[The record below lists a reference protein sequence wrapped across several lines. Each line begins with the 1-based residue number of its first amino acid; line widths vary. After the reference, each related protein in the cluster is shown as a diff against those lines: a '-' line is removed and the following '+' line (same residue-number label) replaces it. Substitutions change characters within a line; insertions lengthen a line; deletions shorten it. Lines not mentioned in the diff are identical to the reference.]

1 MNATY
6 RMKHWL
12 RQMVRI
18 TPLYRK
24 TMKSISFDPRE
35 EEAVKELKKI
45 VAYAIKSCPYY
56 KDYKPVDENFDIK
69 NYPIIH
75 KSDLLAHGEE
85 MISTAI
91 NRKMITMVSTG
102 GTTGPSVNVASSY
115 REEIITTAYNNYL
128 FERFGKGT
136 ICTIREH
143 DLKPGEKYRSFGNR
157 LMLSPNSI
165 NQESVS
171 YYVDL
176 MKQKGVRFLHVY
188 PTSILSLCK
197 YIQHSGIDTSDLPIK
212 AIVASSEI
220 FAIETKQL
228 IKEVFPT
235 ATIVDYYGQTEH
247 VAAGVALDFEPMR
260 FFTSYGYVELIDSG
274 VRERGDVVAE
284 IVSTSLF
291 KTSQPLIRY
300 ATGDFVVIDSE
311 GNIRSLLGRTSD
323 FLIGKEGNLIPA
335 VITNRPETMANVLLI
350 QYYQDTPGLFDYNIT
365 VNEHFTDADKKMIEE
380 DIYDNF
386 GDTLLGTV
394 KVVDHIEQTAR
405 GKHKKLIQK
414 LDVQSY
420 IDAL

>member
-6 RMKHWL
+6 RMKYWL

-18 TPLYRK
+18 TPLYRR
-24 TMKSISFDPRE
+24 TMNNITFDPRE
-35 EEAVKELKKI
+35 KEALKELKKI
-45 VAYAIKSCPYY
+45 VAYAIKNCPYY
-56 KDYKPVDENFDIK
+56 KGYKPVDENFDIK
-69 NYPIIH
+69 DYPILH
-75 KSDLLAHGEE
+75 KSDLLEQGEE

-91 NRKMITMVSTG
+91 SRKMMTMVSTG
-102 GTTGPSVNVASSY
+102 GTTGPSVNVVSSY

-143 DLKPGEKYRSFGNR
+143 DLKPNEKYRSFGDR

-165 NQESVS
+165 NEKSVS
-171 YYVDL
+171 YFVDL

-197 YIQHSGIDTSDLPIK
+197 YIKHAGVDTTDLSIK
-212 AIVASSEI
+212 AIIASSEI
-220 FAIETKQL
+220 FAIETKWL
-228 IKEVFPT
+228 IKEVFPA

-260 FFTSYGYVELIDSG
+260 FFTSYGYVELVDSG
-274 VRERGDVVAE
+274 VREHGDVVAE

-300 ATGDFVVIDSE
+300 ATGDFVVIDSK

-365 VNEHFTDADKKMIEE
+365 VNEHFTDFDKKKIEE

-394 KVVDHIEQTAR
+394 KVVDHIEQTVR